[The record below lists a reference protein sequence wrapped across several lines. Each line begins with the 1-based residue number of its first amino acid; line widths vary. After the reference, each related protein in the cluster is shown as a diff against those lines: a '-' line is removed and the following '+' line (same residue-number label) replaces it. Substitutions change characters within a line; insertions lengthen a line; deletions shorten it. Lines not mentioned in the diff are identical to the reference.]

1 MCRCVEDCAVIFD
14 IIRGRDD
21 LDPTSTDATL
31 IDPFEVDLTK
41 LTVGYL
47 PGVNTA
53 TPEVSRAPGP
63 LPWHCPSAVAIRP

>member
-1 MCRCVEDCAVIFD
+1 MCRSVEDCAVIFD

-21 LDPTSTDATL
+21 LDPTSTDAAL

-47 PGVNTA
+47 AGVNTGA
-53 TPEVSRAPGP
+53 PEVSRAPS
-63 LPWHCPSAVAIRP
+63 PSP